1 MNTRASNTKEVVMK
15 WVFTACACISIL
27 AVGLICVF
35 LFANGLPTIF
45 EIGPLKFLLGTTWKP
60 GNDIYGILPMI
71 LGSIYVTAGAIIVGV
86 PLGLLAAWLV
96 LINTVTFLIFGVD
109 KLLAKHPRFRQRV
122 PEKNLLLLAVVGG
135 SVGAAGDVPLPPQ
148 DAPPGLSGGV
158 PVILAVQ
165 LLLAAAIALYWNFL
179 R

>member
-1 MNTRASNTKEVVMK
+1 MEEKT
-15 WVFTACACISIL
+15 L
-27 AVGLICVF
+27 Y
-35 LFANGLPTIF
+35 LPTEHNDRIVAF
-45 EIGPLKFLLGTTWKP
+45 IG
-60 GNDIYGILPMI
+60 
-71 LGSIYVTAGAIIVGV
+71 S

-135 SVGAAGDVPLPPQ
+135 SVGMSLFRHKTLHRVFRV
-148 DAPPGLSGGV
+148 GV

-179 R
+179 Q

>member
-1 MNTRASNTKEVVMK
+1 MEEKT
-15 WVFTACACISIL
+15 L
-27 AVGLICVF
+27 Y
-35 LFANGLPTIF
+35 LPTEHNDRIIAF
-45 EIGPLKFLLGTTWKP
+45 IG
-60 GNDIYGILPMI
+60 
-71 LGSIYVTAGAIIVGV
+71 S

-96 LINTVTFLIFGVD
+96 LINTVIFGVD
-109 KLLAKHPRFRQRV
+109 KLLAKPPRFRQRV

-135 SVGAAGDVPLPPQ
+135 SVGALLGMYLFRHKTLHRVFRV
-148 DAPPGLSGGV
+148 GV

>member
-1 MNTRASNTKEVVMK
+1 MEEKT
-15 WVFTACACISIL
+15 L
-27 AVGLICVF
+27 Y
-35 LFANGLPTIF
+35 LPETQTDTVWAF
-45 EIGPLKFLLGTTWKP
+45 IGSPW
-60 GNDIYGILPMI
+60 
-71 LGSIYVTAGAIIVGV
+71 
-86 PLGLLAAWLV
+86 GLLAGWLI
-96 LINTVTFLIFGVD
+96 LINIVTFVVFGLD

-135 SVGAAGDVPLPPQ
+135 SVGTLLGMLVFRHKTLHRVFRV
-148 DAPPGLSGGV
+148 GV

>member
-1 MNTRASNTKEVVMK
+1 MEEKT
-15 WVFTACACISIL
+15 L
-27 AVGLICVF
+27 Y
-35 LFANGLPTIF
+35 LPTEHNDRIVAF
-45 EIGPLKFLLGTTWKP
+45 IG
-60 GNDIYGILPMI
+60 
-71 LGSIYVTAGAIIVGV
+71 S

-135 SVGAAGDVPLPPQ
+135 SVGALLGMYLFRHKTLHRVFRV
-148 DAPPGLSGGV
+148 GV

-165 LLLAAAIALYWNFL
+165 LLLAAAITLYWNSCGDPVLKKPRLVREAGLCVFQAGSAC
-179 R
+179 RSRDTAFCRASSSGMV

>member
-1 MNTRASNTKEVVMK
+1 MIKPLRRLISSAAFLVLTGLMIFAAKK
-15 WVFTACACISIL
+15 WSALVFAFYPKLSRKIL
-27 AVGLICVF
+27 AF
-35 LFANGLPTIF
+35 LADL
-45 EIGPLKFLLGTTWKP
+45 
-60 GNDIYGILPMI
+60 
-71 LGSIYVTAGAIIVGV
+71 TAPIPV
-86 PLGLLAAWLV
+86 PVWELAVCALAAWLV

-135 SVGAAGDVPLPPQ
+135 SVGALLGMYLFRHKTLHRVFRV
-148 DAPPGLSGGV
+148 GV

-165 LLLAAAIALYWNFL
+165 LLLAAAITLYWNFL

>member
-1 MNTRASNTKEVVMK
+1 MPKTETSATLD
-15 WVFTACACISIL
+15 W
-27 AVGLICVF
+27 
-35 LFANGLPTIF
+35 
-45 EIGPLKFLLGTTWKP
+45 LGTP
-60 GNDIYGILPMI
+60 GQSSAVSGGGRYGRKDTLSAHRAQDRIVAFI
-71 LGSIYVTAGAIIVGV
+71 GS

-135 SVGAAGDVPLPPQ
+135 SVGALLGMYLFRHKTLHRVFRV
-148 DAPPGLSGGV
+148 GV

-179 R
+179 Q

>member
-1 MNTRASNTKEVVMK
+1 MEEKTLYLPEAQTDTVWAFIGSP
-15 WVFTACACISIL
+15 WGQQA
-27 AVGLICVF
+27 GWLI
-35 LFANGLPTIF
+35 
-45 EIGPLKFLLGTTWKP
+45 
-60 GNDIYGILPMI
+60 
-71 LGSIYVTAGAIIVGV
+71 
-86 PLGLLAAWLV
+86 
-96 LINTVTFLIFGVD
+96 LINIVTFVVFGLD

-135 SVGAAGDVPLPPQ
+135 SVGALLGMLVFRHKTLHRVFRV
-148 DAPPGLSGGV
+148 GV

>member
-1 MNTRASNTKEVVMK
+1 MEETT
-15 WVFTACACISIL
+15 L
-27 AVGLICVF
+27 Y
-35 LFANGLPTIF
+35 LPEAQTDTVWAF
-45 EIGPLKFLLGTTWKP
+45 IGSPW
-60 GNDIYGILPMI
+60 
-71 LGSIYVTAGAIIVGV
+71 
-86 PLGLLAAWLV
+86 GLLAGWLI
-96 LINTVTFLIFGVD
+96 LINIVTFVVFGLD

-135 SVGAAGDVPLPPQ
+135 SVGALLGMLVFRHKTLHRVFRV
-148 DAPPGLSGGV
+148 GV